1 MTPRAAPVT
10 GHNERRTYSA
20 AEAEWNRASQKCA
33 SAYYKKY
40 AGVFY
45 FCGKGMPA
53 CFFEFAVR
61 RLREEELGSSNSRNL
76 PCAARAGNS

>member
-40 AGVFY
+40 AEVFC

-53 CFFEFAVR
+53 RFLNLPCAAFAKFK
-61 RLREEELGSSNSRNL
+61 SRNL